1 MPDQVDFNTKIVQEF
16 RTNSGRVGA
25 PFEGMPVVLVH
36 HKGRRTG
43 TERVNPLV
51 HQKVEGGWAV
61 FGSFAGSAHHPDWYL
76 NLLAEPRT
84 TIEVGADTLEVT
96 ARDTTGAERDEIF
109 EKQKKTA
116 PIFAEYQVKAG
127 DRVIPVIVFERTDSP
142 A

>member
-1 MPDQVDFNTKIVQEF
+1 MSDQVDFNTKIVEEF
-16 RTNSGRVGA
+16 RANGGRVGA
-25 PFEGMPVVLVH
+25 PFAGMPVVLVR

-51 HQKVEGGWAV
+51 YQKVDSGWAV

-84 TIEVGADTLEVT
+84 TIEVGPDTFEVI

-109 EKQKKTA
+109 EKQKTAA

-127 DRVIPVIVFERTDSP
+127 ARLIPVVVFEL
-142 A
+142 AN

>member
-16 RTNSGRVGA
+16 RANGGRVGA

-36 HKGRRTG
+36 HKGRRSG

-51 HQKVEGGWAV
+51 YQKVDSGWAV

-76 NLLAEPRT
+76 NLISEPRT
-84 TIEVGADTLEVT
+84 TIEVGTEVLDVV

-109 EKQKKTA
+109 GKQTTTA

-127 DRVIPVIVFERTDSP
+127 SRVIPVVVFEP
-142 A
+142 AN